1 MHTKTFAVFISIT
14 TTNVIL
20 VYHVLDF
27 LLFKDNSQ
35 IHIYKKT
42 TFHMLTAF
50 VCVFTAHCTSNQ
62 IHIVLNLPQIGFTN
76 QERKTVTL
84 AFESQL
90 QAVVQDMRF
99 IVSSYAYQLDSNC
112 RKLSTQAENCSK
124 ATNKCS
130 LNNKQRG
137 ELLWYY
143 EMRQLFSMQV
153 VSNLN

>member
-1 MHTKTFAVFISIT
+1 
-14 TTNVIL
+14 
-20 VYHVLDF
+20 
-27 LLFKDNSQ
+27 
-35 IHIYKKT
+35 
-42 TFHMLTAF
+42 
-50 VCVFTAHCTSNQ
+50 
-62 IHIVLNLPQIGFTN
+62 
-76 QERKTVTL
+76 
-84 AFESQL
+84 
-90 QAVVQDMRF
+90 MRF

-153 VSNLN
+153 VSNLNVEAWNVHPSVSRQLKTCALMSHTDSSCLFVCFYHGVLSE